1 MDFDM
6 DELIDIR
13 EKGAV
18 KDGERLTYDKRL
30 FMQLLAFGKCKD
42 SSTLIK
48 ALKAS
53 GIESVLYEDINDPQG
68 VALLTMSEDP
78 DFFITKLR
86 PVLNKKEFAS
96 LEPKPEYTMFGR
108 TYAIGHEAKLEDW
121 LLQRARRNVMNPDS
135 PWVVWYP
142 LKRLGNFAIL
152 PREEQG
158 GILMEH
164 GLIGRA
170 FGKAGLGQDV
180 RLASYGLDKNDNDI
194 VIGLVGKDLHP
205 LSALVETMRKT
216 KQTSTYMKEM
226 GPFWIG
232 KAVWQSNAK
241 RMK

>member
-1 MDFDM
+1 MDFDL
-6 DELIDIR
+6 DEIIDIR

-30 FMQLLAFGKCKD
+30 FMQLLAFGRCKKSED
-42 SSTLIK
+42 LVNV
-48 ALKAS
+48 LKKS
-53 GIESVLYEDINDPQG
+53 GMEAVLYEDINDPQG

-86 PVLNKKEFAS
+86 PVLNKKEFTS
-96 LEPKPEYTMFGR
+96 LEFKPEYTMFGR
-108 TYAIGHEAKLEDW
+108 TYSIGHEANLEDW
-121 LLQRARRNVMNPDS
+121 LLYRSRRTVMNPDW

-142 LKRLGNFAIL
+142 LKRLGNFSIL

-170 FGKAGLGQDV
+170 FGKADLGHDI
-180 RLASYGLDKNDNDI
+180 RLACYGLDKNDNDI
-194 VIGLVGKDLHP
+194 VIGLIGKELHP
-205 LSALVETMRKT
+205 LSALVQTMRKT
-216 KQTSTYMKEM
+216 KQTSTYMREM

-232 KAVWQSNAK
+232 KVVWQSHPTK
-241 RMK
+241 